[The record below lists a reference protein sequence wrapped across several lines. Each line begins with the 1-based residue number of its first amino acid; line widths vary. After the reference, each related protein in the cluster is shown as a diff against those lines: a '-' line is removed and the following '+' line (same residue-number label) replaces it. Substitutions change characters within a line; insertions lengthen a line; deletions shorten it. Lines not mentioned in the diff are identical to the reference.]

1 MKKILS
7 IVMLFVGVIGFAQN
21 DAKAEKLL
29 DEVTQKIN
37 GYDNIYIDFTYVLEN
52 TEENIKQE
60 TRGDVTLK
68 GDLYHVNF
76 LGTKQIFD
84 GKNTYTIITEDQ
96 EVNISNAEDNEEA
109 TLTPSKF
116 FTFYKNGFRYKWGD
130 LENMNGRKIQYVK
143 LLPIDSDSD
152 IKQILLGIDV
162 NTKHIYK
169 LIETGNNDTTTTL
182 TVAEFKPNETISSQ
196 LFTFDEAKYKAQG
209 YLINRL

>member
-1 MKKILS
+1 MNKLLYV
-7 IVMLFVGVIGFAQN
+7 VMLLVGAIGFAQN

-96 EVNISNAEDNEEA
+96 EVNITNAQENEEE

-116 FTFYKNGFRYKWGD
+116 FTFYKNGFTYKWD
-130 LENMNGRKIQYVK
+130 KLENMNGRKIQYVK

-152 IKQILLGIDV
+152 IKHILLGVDV
-162 NTKHIYK
+162 NTRHIYK
-169 LIETGNNDTTTTL
+169 LIETGNNNTTTTL

-196 LFTFDEAKYKAQG
+196 LFSFDEPKYKAQG